1 MILLRNNLSTTKAV
15 AAAAALLCMQT
26 CTMNFAAFA
35 AEAPPAVVPGAPIDL
50 PKNMKPI
57 ITTPDRAVEDLQAHG
72 IGVAEDQLI
81 EFLKSGLPRTTN
93 LPGRPE
99 EKSQLVIDAMA
110 RLAREKSSAA
120 VPVLMQIARFDTSV
134 GAFKVVEYDVAQT
147 SPQTKDDFRV
157 RAYRLVQYNAVTALG
172 VIGDKR
178 SAELVHS
185 ILQQEKTAAGQIQY
199 AICLASLGNAAGI
212 DYLIPLISQQNRR
225 ESAAAAK
232 AFYFITGQDFGY
244 TVNTPVRLRKT
255 LPARYAQWWAQN
267 RASFRPDAAAIDRR
281 RSEPP
286 SATVYTA
293 RSSRD
298 LLKLAANYF
307 DLNNTLGSAAARQQ
321 IADAGKTLNKEF
333 EKIAMDPME
342 DLDVRMEAMNWYFA
356 ANRSDPLEILKKL
369 RRDENPEVADKAHT
383 LLEQIAEEQGQ
394 PRAR

>member
-1 MILLRNNLSTTKAV
+1 MTLLRNNPSKTKAV
-15 AAAAALLCMQT
+15 ATAAAFLCMQI
-26 CTMNFAAFA
+26 CMIPPVASA
-35 AEAPPAVVPGAPIDL
+35 AEETPVVVPGAPIDL
-50 PKNMKPI
+50 PKHMKPI
-57 ITTPDRAVEDLQAHG
+57 ITTPDRAVEDLTAHG

-81 EFLKSGLPRTTN
+81 DFLKKGLPRTSN
-93 LPGRPE
+93 LPERPE

-110 RLAREKSSAA
+110 KLAREKSSAA
-120 VPVLMQIARFDTSV
+120 VPVLMQIARFDTNI
-134 GAFKVVEYDVAQT
+134 GAFNVVEYDVAKT
-147 SPQTKDDFRV
+147 SPQTRDDFRV

-178 SAELVHS
+178 SAELVQS

-212 DYLIPLISQQNRR
+212 DYLLPIINQQNRR

-232 AFYFITGQDFGY
+232 AFYYITGQDFGY
-244 TVNTPVRLRKT
+244 TVHSPIRLRKT
-255 LPARYAQWWAQN
+255 LPGRYAQWWAQN
-267 RASFRPDAAAIDRR
+267 RATFRPDPAAIDRR

-333 EKIAMDPME
+333 EKIATDPME

-356 ANRSDPLEILKKL
+356 ANRSDPLDILKKL
-369 RRDENPEVADKAHT
+369 RRDENPEVADKANT
-383 LLEQIAEEQGQ
+383 LLEQIAEEQGR
-394 PRAR
+394 PR